1 MSNYQESTLKCYT
14 ATGRA
19 SWNRN
24 FYKIQP
30 PCYWIV
36 RQMTSSPVP
45 ATLPTLRDRQTDRRT
60 DRQSLFKHDDFKSY
74 AAYGV
79 VHKNYT

>member
-1 MSNYQESTLKCYT
+1 MSDYQEFTLKCYT

-24 FYKIQP
+24 LYKSQP

-36 RQMTSSPVP
+36 WQMTFSPVP
-45 ATLPTLRDRQTDRRT
+45 ATLPALRDRQTDR
-60 DRQSLFKHDDFKSY
+60 QYLFKHDDFKSY

-79 VHKNYT
+79 VHKNYI

>member
-1 MSNYQESTLKCYT
+1 MSDYQESTLKCYN

-36 RQMTSSPVP
+36 WQNLVQFRPLSRRCVT
-45 ATLPTLRDRQTDRRT
+45 DKQTDSRRR
-60 DRQSLFKHDDFKSY
+60 DRQSLFKHDDF
-74 AAYGV
+74 
-79 VHKNYT
+79 